1 MSETKHTPLPWRYSE
16 YRPRGGHLR
25 LCIGNK
31 EASGQVLIARDVGL
45 KRENLKFI
53 VQTIN
58 ARPKMEELV
67 RMIKKSAEVAASK
80 ENRQEAAAV
89 VLDLV
94 LPHLADKA
102 REVEAALGKAQ

>member
-31 EASGQVLIARDVGL
+31 DGSEQVLVARDVGW

-58 ARPKMEELV
+58 ARPKVEELV
-67 RMIKKSAEVAASK
+67 T
-80 ENRQEAAAV
+80 AV
-89 VLDLV
+89 IMADQGDLEQ
-94 LPHLADKA
+94 ADRANKLA
-102 REVEAALGKAQ
+102 REVEAALGGKAE